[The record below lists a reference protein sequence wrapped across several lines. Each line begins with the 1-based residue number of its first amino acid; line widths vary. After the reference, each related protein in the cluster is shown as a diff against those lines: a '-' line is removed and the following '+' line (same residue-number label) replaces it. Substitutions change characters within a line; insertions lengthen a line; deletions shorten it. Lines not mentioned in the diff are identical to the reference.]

1 MKKKRTQRKKTR
13 SRKKKTQRG
22 GFVCAGACGAAAVT
36 TGLSSAS
43 AVAVP
48 VGFSALILGRSKKKS
63 TPKKKGKTSKSK
75 KVSRK
80 KTKKK

>member
-1 MKKKRTQRKKTR
+1 MKKKRTQKKKTR
-13 SRKKKTQRG
+13 SRKKTQRG

-63 TPKKKGKTSKSK
+63 TPKKKSKTSKSK

>member
-1 MKKKRTQRKKTR
+1 MKKKKTQKKKTR
-13 SRKKKTQRG
+13 SRKKTQRG
-22 GFVCAGACGAAAVT
+22 GFVCAGACGAAAIT

>member
-1 MKKKRTQRKKTR
+1 MKKKRTQKKKTR
-13 SRKKKTQRG
+13 SRKKTQRG